1 MPYRVNPGRI
11 SRQRGSQAS
20 TLLGLLVEIGLLGVG
35 AAVFEVCSI
44 CGVLWLSVPIFL
56 VLAGV
61 AVFVWLRVLGNSD
74 NLASKR
80 KDLLIA
86 TLMKTE

>member
-20 TLLGLLVEIGLLGVG
+20 ALLSLLLQGGALGAG
-35 AAVFEVCSI
+35 AAVFFLCSM
-44 CGVLWLSVPIFL
+44 GGMLWLAVPIFL

-61 AVFVWLRVLGNSD
+61 AVFAWLRILRNSD
-74 NLASKR
+74 EIASQR

-86 TLMKTE
+86 TLAKAD